1 MMDKRLYFLK
11 LARRTL
17 AGEVLDAALLCGLL
31 TTPED
36 DLLPFCAGAD
46 LLREA
51 HFGRTIHLCAIHN
64 GKSGRCSEDC
74 SFCSQSIRAKTDA
87 PLYPLQSVE
96 ELAAPGKRLED
107 TPVNRYSI
115 VTSGRGLS
123 PEETRRVAQALSQI
137 DPARLATCASLG
149 IIGKNELEALKT
161 AGVTRYH
168 HNLETAASHFA
179 AVCTTHTY
187 EQRLRTLQEARRAG
201 LSLCCGGIF
210 GLGESDD
217 QILEL
222 ALTLREL
229 RVDSVPVNFLTPIP
243 GTAAAGLSDLTP
255 LRCLKIIAFLRYALP
270 DREIIVC
277 GGRQHNLKELHPL
290 IFYAGASGLMTG
302 DYLTTAGRRLDNDLA
317 LLRDLG
323 LTPRPGSHH
332 NRPS

>member
-1 MMDKRLYFLK
+1 MIDKRLYFLK

-17 AGEVLDAALLCGLL
+17 AGEVLDAVLLRGLL
-31 TTPED
+31 SMPEE

-74 SFCSQSIRAKTDA
+74 SFCSQSIRATTDA
-87 PLYPLQSVE
+87 PVYPLQSVE
-96 ELAAPGKRLED
+96 DLAAPGKRLED

-115 VTSGRGLS
+115 VTSGRGLP

-137 DPARLATCASLG
+137 DPVRLSTCASLG
-149 IIGKNELEALKT
+149 IIGKNELEALKA

-187 EQRLRTLQEARRAG
+187 EERLRTLQEARRAG

-229 RVDSVPVNFLTPIP
+229 RVDAVPVNFLTPIP
-243 GTAAAGLSDLTP
+243 GTTAAGLRHLTP

-302 DYLTTAGRRLDNDLA
+302 DYLTTAGRCLDNDLA

-332 NRPS
+332 NPLS